1 MGTASQEFDRE
12 LFTRKLSELSH
23 EMQIRSVACGR
34 RAGTGGSFLLNIVN
48 GQLALLRDEWLR
60 HCK

>member
-1 MGTASQEFDRE
+1 MGTASQKFDRE

-34 RAGTGGSFLLNIVN
+34 RGCAPNL
-48 GQLALLRDEWLR
+48 
-60 HCK
+60 